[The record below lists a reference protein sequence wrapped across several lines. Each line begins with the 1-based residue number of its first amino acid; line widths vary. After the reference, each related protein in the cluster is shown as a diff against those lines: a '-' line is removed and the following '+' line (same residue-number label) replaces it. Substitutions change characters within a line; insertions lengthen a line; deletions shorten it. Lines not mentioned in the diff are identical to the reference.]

1 MPMINEREL
10 LARMERLERQNRN
23 LKLAAVLI
31 CSLLIALLT
40 MAQKSSKK
48 VSYRAM
54 DASAITLRDEKG
66 AGRIKLLPAGIE
78 FYDTEGKFAGA
89 VRQNVTILSD
99 IKAAQYSVFDTKG
112 KDRISLAMKG
122 ERPAIQLIN
131 DQGNVRTAV
140 GQETIVL
147 FGSSKDEYNSIT
159 SDRVSIRDATASTAT
174 LGVTETVNPGTGKET
189 KTSAATLTLFGKDG
203 KVIWRAP

>member
-1 MPMINEREL
+1 MITEQEL
-10 LARMERLERQNRN
+10 LARMERLEKQNRN
-23 LKLAAVLI
+23 LKLAAVLT
-31 CSLLIALLT
+31 CSLLVALLT
-40 MAQKSSKK
+40 MAQKSSRK
-48 VSYRAM
+48 VSYRAI

-66 AGRIKLLPAGIE
+66 AGRIKLLPTGIE
-78 FYDTEGKFAGA
+78 FYDTEAKFAGA

-99 IKAAQYSVFDTKG
+99 IKAAQYSVFDTRG

-122 ERPAIQLIN
+122 ERPAIQLLS

-140 GQETIVL
+140 GQEAIVL
-147 FGSSKDEYNSIT
+147 FGNSKDEYNTIT

-189 KTSAATLTLFGKDG
+189 RTSASTLTLFGKDG
-203 KVIWRAP
+203 KILWRAP